1 MRDLDC
7 SFRFDGGEVLQE
19 RMFTKQDWK
28 LFRTKLADWQEAYM
42 GRLCREYI
50 ELLGGD
56 DDPSEKFWQLD
67 KRVREDKRRPGVRL
81 QLSRTNMVYDI
92 IALINDGV
100 ITVGDLEGF
109 SVELKDAVNIF
120 LEMQSRDYSDEE

>member
-1 MRDLDC
+1 M
-7 SFRFDGGEVLQE
+7 QE
-19 RMFTKQDWK
+19 QIFTKQDWK

-67 KRVREDKRRPGVRL
+67 KRIREDKRKPGVRL
-81 QLSRTNMVYDI
+81 QLSRTNLIYDI
-92 IALINDGV
+92 ISFINDGA
-100 ITVGDLEGF
+100 ITIDDLEGF
-109 SVELKDAVNIF
+109 SDELKETVNTF
-120 LEMQSRDYSDEE
+120 LERQSWDYSGDE